1 MSVSRQEEA
10 HIRKRL
16 QREYRRLRPLE
27 KVLLHLHAL
36 VDGAISPMRLA
47 RVFREAP
54 FHLAV
59 QIDPK
64 AEIQDA
70 LLRLQMAGFLE
81 RHLFTPILRVPPFFV
96 ETAARFAFQNPPP
109 VAVDRTRYGQALKEQ
124 AQAFWTPN
132 PVVPARRGE
141 PDEGKVLRLLRLG
154 LCAKDAALITT
165 AKKECRD
172 EGAFRRALARICNSP
187 FDPRWFDTL
196 DPDTQLSAL
205 EALCERAVIHLEDDR
220 AVLDHAASAAW
231 IKGLGPERYPRAA
244 GVLAPRL
251 ILAGR
256 TSEAQRLLPAL
267 KDSFLGDL
275 LHAWIHWVQGRPEK
289 ALFKLQ
295 EEAPWKDLAT
305 AAIIPGISGIFYLLA
320 LLSRPGLAGLED
332 VQPSELWPLRI
343 SKNKGMGP
351 WDAPVRA
358 LSAAVHLSRLE
369 GEAAEKLLLIARAL
383 SNTPW
388 GDFFFALG
396 EFWWRGFLSAG
407 EIERVSEIFIQA
419 KQAGVHWLAMES
431 AELLCR
437 AERVTPVRSN
447 YLAKISRKSGF
458 RSLFESISLHEP
470 WRRSL
475 NGLRRIVREEAGP
488 NAPKRLVWLVFY
500 NGTTLDA
507 EPRIQSRRADGTW
520 SPGRRAALKR
530 LREEFLA
537 APLDHHDERILTSLE
552 EVRIGYR
559 NPSLAFRQPDLTL
572 ALAGHPRLFDALR
585 PDRRVEV
592 TAEEPQLLVEP
603 VPEGFRISLRPP
615 SKGRRVAVI
624 QESPTRYTVVSFSK
638 KHQEIAAV
646 IGHEGTC
653 IPESAAEELR
663 ELLGELSRHVTV
675 HSPFSPTDEGL
686 QHVEADPTPHV
697 HLLPAGGGLRGE
709 ILVKP
714 LGEDGPHLEPG
725 RGGEVLMAERRGERC
740 QARRDLEAERRGAQ
754 RVAEE
759 CFAPWATA
767 GGDLF
772 QWSVPDPASCL
783 EILQRLK
790 TFQEQGLVV
799 VAWPEGERFRIAR
812 TVSADD
818 LQILLH
824 GRFNW
829 FELEGRLRVSED
841 QVLELQ
847 VVLEQIRRRRDR
859 FLPIGESE
867 YVALSRE
874 LLKQLRDLDAFA
886 QERGKT
892 LSVHPLGVLALKDS
906 GTLDEHRHL
915 DEKLRRKIR
924 DLERAMRSTPPVPG
938 TLKADL
944 RDYQVEGFQWLARLS
959 ELGIGACLADDMGL
973 GKTLQALAVLLH
985 RSAGGPSLVVAPTSV
1000 CMNWVDEARR
1010 FAPTL
1015 RVHVFGGNHRR
1026 ALVGGL
1032 GEGDLLVCS
1041 YGLMQQEID
1050 LLKDVEWQTV
1060 VLDEAQAIKNAAT
1073 KRAQAAMKL
1082 RGRFKMVTTGTP
1094 LENRLEELHSLFQF
1108 INPGLLGSRAGF
1120 RERFVLPIEK
1130 HKDGDARRRLR
1141 KLIRPFILRRTKAQV
1156 LEELPPRTEITLQV
1170 ELSPREAAFYE
1181 ALRRD
1186 ALNRLEEERKERRL
1200 SHVRIFAELMRLR
1213 QACCHPRLIDSRFTA
1228 PSAKMRLLDGI
1239 LEDLLPSGH
1248 KALIFS
1254 QFVQFLKIIREHL
1267 DAKGIDYRYL
1277 DGGTPPRERERE
1289 VRAFQEGR
1297 GDLFLISLKAGG
1309 FGLNLTAA
1317 DYVIH
1322 MDPWWNPAV
1331 EDQASNRVHRIGQDR
1346 PVTVYR
1352 MITSGTI
1359 EEKVVKLHKE
1369 KKALADLVLAG
1380 TDTTGVVSAEEL
1392 LALLRED

>member
-16 QREYRRLRPLE
+16 QREYRLLHPLE

-36 VDGAISPMRLA
+36 VDGAISPMRLV
-47 RVFREAP
+47 RTFREAP
-54 FHLAV
+54 FHQAV
-59 QIDPK
+59 QADPK

-70 LLRLQMAGFLE
+70 LLRLQKAGFLE
-81 RHLFTPILRVPPFFV
+81 RHLSTPILRVPPFFV
-96 ETAARFAFQNPPP
+96 ETAARSAFLDPPP
-109 VAVDRTRYGQALKEQ
+109 VDVERPLYGQALKEK
-124 AQAFWTPN
+124 AQAFWGPN
-132 PVVPARRGE
+132 TVVRRRRGE
-141 PDEGKVLRLLRLG
+141 PDEAKALRLLRLG
-154 LCAKDAALITT
+154 LCANDAALITA

-172 EGAFRRALARICNSP
+172 EGAFRRALARICNNP

-205 EALCERAVIHLEDDR
+205 EALGERAVTYLEDDR
-220 AVLDHAASAAW
+220 AALDHAASAAW
-231 IKGLGPERYPRAA
+231 IKGLGSERYPRAA
-244 GVLAPRL
+244 TVLTPRL

-256 TSEAQRLLPAL
+256 TAEAQRLLPAL
-267 KDSFLGDL
+267 KHSFLGDL
-275 LHAWIHWVQGRPEK
+275 LHSWIHWVQGRPEK
-289 ALFKLQ
+289 ALSTLE
-295 EEAPWKDLAT
+295 EEAQGKYLAT
-305 AAIIPGISGIFYLLA
+305 AAIIPGISGIFYFLA

-332 VQPSELWPLRI
+332 VQPSDLWPLQI
-343 SKNKGMGP
+343 GLGP
-351 WDAPVRA
+351 WEAPMQA
-358 LSAAVHLSRLE
+358 LSAAVHLSRME
-369 GEAAEKLLLIARAL
+369 GKAAEKLLLLARSL
-383 SNTPW
+383 SNIPW
-388 GDFFFALG
+388 GTFFCALA
-396 EFWWRGFLSAG
+396 EFWIRGFLTAG
-407 EIERVSEIFIQA
+407 EIERVSQIFIQA

-447 YLAKISRKSGF
+447 YLAEISRKSGF

-475 NGLRRIVREEAGP
+475 NGLRRIVREEPGP
-488 NAPKRLVWLVFY
+488 AAPKRLVWLVFF
-500 NGTTLDA
+500 NGTTLDV
-507 EPRIQSRRADGTW
+507 EPRIQSRRVDGTW

-559 NPSLAFRQPDLTL
+559 SPSLAFRQPDLTL
-572 ALAGHPRLFDALR
+572 ALAGHPRLFDARR

-603 VPEGFRISLRPP
+603 VPEGFRVSMRPP
-615 SKGRRVAVI
+615 SKGRRVTVI

-638 KHQEIAAV
+638 KHQEIAAA

-653 IPESAAEELR
+653 IPENAADELR

-675 HSPFSPTDEGL
+675 HSPFSPADEGL

-697 HLLPAGGGLRGE
+697 HLLPAGGGLRAE

-725 RGGEVLMAERRGERC
+725 RGGQVLMAERRGERC

-772 QWSVPDPASCL
+772 QWTVPDPASCL

-799 VAWPEGERFRIAR
+799 VAWPQGERFRIAR

-847 VVLEQIRRRRDR
+847 AVLEHLRRRRDR

-874 LLKQLRDLDAFA
+874 LLKQLRDMDAFV
-886 QERGKT
+886 QDRGKT
-892 LSVHPLGVLALKDS
+892 LRMHPLGVLALKEA

-915 DEKLRRKIR
+915 DEKLRHKIR
-924 DLERAMRSTPPVPG
+924 DLERAMRSTPQVPS

-973 GKTLQALAVLLH
+973 GKTLQALTVLVH

-1000 CMNWVDEARR
+1000 CMNWVGEARR

-1026 ALVGGL
+1026 ALVEGL
-1032 GEGDLLVCS
+1032 GAGALLVCS
-1041 YGLMQQEID
+1041 YGLMQQEIE

-1082 RGRFKMVTTGTP
+1082 RGRFRMVTTGTP

-1130 HKDGDARRRLR
+1130 NKDGDARRRLR
-1141 KLIRPFILRRTKAQV
+1141 KLIRPFVLRRTKAQV

-1170 ELSPREAAFYE
+1170 ELPPREAAFYE

-1186 ALNRLEEERKERRL
+1186 ALNRLEEDREERRL

-1213 QACCHPRLIDSRFTA
+1213 QACCHPRLIDSRFSA
-1228 PSAKMRLLDGI
+1228 PSAKMRLLDEI
-1239 LEDLLPSGH
+1239 LEELLTSGH

-1254 QFVQFLKIIREHL
+1254 QFVRFLKIIREHL

-1277 DGGTPPRERERE
+1277 DGATPPKERERE

-1359 EEKVVKLHKE
+1359 EEKVVKLHRE
-1369 KKALADLVLAG
+1369 KKALADMVLAG